1 MFGHRQ
7 VPAFFNIK
15 LVAVKSS
22 LAVCDSI
29 VCLVT
34 SLLAEDEFAGV
45 KFGVALFTACV
56 NVQACVKVRSS
67 YGFLCVFI
75 ISFSRVCCSL
85 SCWRYCCFNKLFRWL
100 VCLSNSTA
108 TGQPS

>member
-1 MFGHRQ
+1 MSFLSFVFLCFVVHLFN
-7 VPAFFNIK
+7 VWSSSSASFFNIK
-15 LVAVKSS
+15 LVTVKSS

-56 NVQACVKVRSS
+56 NVQACVNVLSS

-75 ISFSRVCCSL
+75 I
-85 SCWRYCCFNKLFRWL
+85 LFA
-100 VCLSNSTA
+100 CLLLIELLA
-108 TGQPS
+108 ILLF